1 MCCGETIFDLT
12 GEEKQRLPELI
23 ATARKL
29 ILREYQPEGFNI
41 GMNCGEAAG
50 FLVFFI
56 HGSSPTVNTEFAI
69 QTVLY
74 HVLYQEMTR
83 SRSTAALTCSIV

>member
-1 MCCGETIFDLT
+1 MRRDYFDLT

-29 ILREYQPEGFNI
+29 ILQEYQPEGFNI
-41 GMNCGEAAG
+41 GMDCGEAAG

-56 HGSSPTVNTEFAI
+56 HGSP
-69 QTVLY
+69 
-74 HVLYQEMTR
+74 
-83 SRSTAALTCSIV
+83 